1 MTTPTFPT
9 TLPNVLMTDY
19 GYQPVDN
26 RIRTEMEGGLPRMR
40 RRFMSNPVDFD
51 VRWKFSMTELGIFEK
66 FYREDLMSGVAWFN
80 IKLVNGA
87 GETTY
92 LARFKEPYS
101 VKPEAREHYWSVA
114 AKLETIESPVVA

>member
-1 MTTPTFPT
+1 MPTPTFPI

-19 GYQPVDN
+19 GFTPVKTS
-26 RIRTEMEGGLPRMR
+26 IRTEMETGLARVR
-40 RRFMSNPVDFD
+40 RRFIANPVDFD
-51 VRWKFSMTELGIFEK
+51 VRWKFSLAELGIFEK
-66 FYREDLMSGVAWFN
+66 FYRDELMSGTAWFN

-101 VKPEAREHYWSVA
+101 VKPEAREHYWSVS
-114 AKLETIESPVVA
+114 AKLESVESPVIA